1 MVNFTT
7 AHFSTYANGRK
18 LQEVRKYVAHLNIV
32 ALLTS
37 EYHINEGFIMAVQN
51 LI

>member
-1 MVNFTT
+1 MQVNFTT
-7 AHFSTYANGRK
+7 GNFLKYANGIK
-18 LQEVRKYVAHLNIV
+18 LQVRKYVAHLNIV

-37 EYHINEGFIMAVQN
+37 EYHINEGFIIAVQN

>member
-1 MVNFTT
+1 MVENCKSQKVC
-7 AHFSTYANGRK
+7 ST
-18 LQEVRKYVAHLNIV
+18 LNIV

-37 EYHINEGFIMAVQN
+37 EYHINEGFIIHVAVQN